1 MIRRIGLPLIPLSC
15 LFVRASLQVYNM
27 FLSTHLPPPSQT
39 TSTMDLSVESSS
51 SPSSPAM
58 TAALEHLDTLI
69 RNALGRTVY
78 GDGSGVPAQS
88 RPFWSYTSDDM
99 IALVTKVVFFFL
111 AWVVLLIVKLLL
123 GMVLL
128 HFSRKRYT
136 EVKLR
141 EHLVATGKKERE
153 MHSQPGVKRI
163 GGHGTIELGD
173 DRRKRIYED
182 DKEGLERMRTRERK
196 MEEKNAAPPLGSAT
210 PSDVEG
216 LEKVVRYEMGPS
228 KRIW

>member
-1 MIRRIGLPLIPLSC
+1 
-15 LFVRASLQVYNM
+15 
-27 FLSTHLPPPSQT
+27 
-39 TSTMDLSVESSS
+39 
-51 SPSSPAM
+51 M

-69 RNALGRTVY
+69 KNALGRVVY
-78 GDGSGVPAQS
+78 GDGTGTTQP

-128 HFSRKRYT
+128 RFSRQRYAQ
-136 EVKLR
+136 VKMR
-141 EHLVATGKKERE
+141 EHLVATGKAERE
-153 MHSQPGVKRI
+153 LHSQSGVKRI
-163 GGHGTIELGD
+163 GGWGAIELGD

-196 MEEKNAAPPLGSAT
+196 MEEKNAGPPPGTTA
-210 PSDVEG
+210 PSDVEVLG
-216 LEKVVRYEMGPS
+216 KVVRYELGPS